1 MTLYSIGRGVS
12 VVVLCG
18 MMSGCLAALSHVAQ
32 GKPLPTKEQLKELAH
47 PDQLMIGTQYRMTG
61 AQGGDIRPD
70 SVFMGIMWNL
80 NLVKDKDDEKKKDA
94 DKDETKKDD

>member
-1 MTLYSIGRGVS
+1 MTLYSIGRGISIVII
-12 VVVLCG
+12 CG
-18 MMSGCLAALSHVAQ
+18 MMSGCLAALSHVVQ

-61 AQGGDIRPD
+61 AQGGDIRTD

-80 NLVKDKDDEKKKDA
+80 NLVKDKEEDAEKKKDKA
-94 DKDETKKDD
+94 DE

>member
-18 MMSGCLAALSHVAQ
+18 MMSGCLAALSHVVQ

-61 AQGGDIRPD
+61 PQGGDIRPD

-80 NLVKDKDDEKKKDA
+80 NLVKDKEEDAEKKKDKA
-94 DKDETKKDD
+94 DE

>member
-1 MTLYSIGRGVS
+1 MTLYSIGRGISIVII
-12 VVVLCG
+12 CG
-18 MMSGCLAALSHVAQ
+18 MMSGCLAALSHVVQ

-80 NLVKDKDDEKKKDA
+80 NLVKDKEEDAEKKKDKA
-94 DKDETKKDD
+94 DE

>member
-1 MTLYSIGRGVS
+1 MTLYSIGRGISIVIM
-12 VVVLCG
+12 CG
-18 MMSGCLAALSHVAQ
+18 MMSGCLAALSHVVQ

-80 NLVKDKDDEKKKDA
+80 NLVKDKEEDAEKKKDKA
-94 DKDETKKDD
+94 DE

>member
-1 MTLYSIGRGVS
+1 MTLYSIGRGISIVII
-12 VVVLCG
+12 CG
-18 MMSGCLAALSHVAQ
+18 MMSGCLAALSHVVQ

-61 AQGGDIRPD
+61 PQGGDIRPD

-80 NLVKDKDDEKKKDA
+80 NLVKDKEEDAEKKKDKA
-94 DKDETKKDD
+94 DE

>member
-18 MMSGCLAALSHVAQ
+18 MMSGCLASLSHVVQ

-61 AQGGDIRPD
+61 PQGGDIRPD

-80 NLVKDKDDEKKKDA
+80 NLVKDKEEDAEKKKDKA
-94 DKDETKKDD
+94 DE

>member
-1 MTLYSIGRGVS
+1 MTLYSIGRGISIVII
-12 VVVLCG
+12 CG
-18 MMSGCLAALSHVAQ
+18 MMSGCLAALSHVVQ

-61 AQGGDIRPD
+61 AQSGDMRPD

-80 NLVKDKDDEKKKDA
+80 NLVKDEEEDAEKKKDKA
-94 DKDETKKDD
+94 DE

>member
-1 MTLYSIGRGVS
+1 MTLYSIGRGIS
-12 VVVLCG
+12 IIIICG
-18 MMSGCLAALSHVAQ
+18 MMSGCLAALSHVVQ

-61 AQGGDIRPD
+61 PQGGDIRPD

-80 NLVKDKDDEKKKDA
+80 NLVKDKEEDAEKKKDKA
-94 DKDETKKDD
+94 DE

>member
-1 MTLYSIGRGVS
+1 MTLYSIGRGIS
-12 VVVLCG
+12 IIIICG
-18 MMSGCLAALSHVAQ
+18 MMSGCLAALSHVVQ

-80 NLVKDKDDEKKKDA
+80 NLVKDKEEDAEKKKDKA
-94 DKDETKKDD
+94 DE

>member
-1 MTLYSIGRGVS
+1 
-12 VVVLCG
+12 
-18 MMSGCLAALSHVAQ
+18 MMSGCLAALSHVVQ

-61 AQGGDIRPD
+61 AQSGDMRPD

-80 NLVKDKDDEKKKDA
+80 NLVKDEEEDAEKKKDKA
-94 DKDETKKDD
+94 DE

>member
-12 VVVLCG
+12 IVIICG
-18 MMSGCLAALSHVAQ
+18 MMSGCLAALSHVVQ

-61 AQGGDIRPD
+61 PQGGDIRPD

-80 NLVKDKDDEKKKDA
+80 NLVKDKEEDAEKKKDKA
-94 DKDETKKDD
+94 DE

>member
-1 MTLYSIGRGVS
+1 MTLYSIGRGISIVII
-12 VVVLCG
+12 CG

-61 AQGGDIRPD
+61 PQGGDIRPD

-80 NLVKDKDDEKKKDA
+80 NLVKDKEEDAEKKKDKA
-94 DKDETKKDD
+94 DE